1 MKKGLSLLVVL
12 SVILMLMSVSVSI
25 AAEKSYG
32 LGYEIIKKTSG
43 AMQLKIT
50 TSALVSGLW
59 LGITFYTPTVAETDS
74 QVYPIKLGKGITEI
88 EINPKFVNGTFEAA
102 VWTKK
107 LSKKECLTTDAFCQ
121 KNGYSLTGM
130 TAYLWR
136 YIISP

>member
-1 MKKGLSLLVVL
+1 
-12 SVILMLMSVSVSI
+12 MLMSVSVSF
-25 AAEKSYG
+25 ASEKSYG
-32 LGYEIIKKTSG
+32 LGYEISKSSSG
-43 AMQLKIT
+43 ALKLTIT

-74 QVYPIKLGKGITEI
+74 QVYPIKLGKGITEV

-107 LSKKECLTTDAFCQ
+107 LSKSECLKTDGFCQ
-121 KNGYSLTGM
+121 KNGYSLIGM

>member
-1 MKKGLSLLVVL
+1 MKKYLLLWVVL
-12 SVILMLMSVSVSI
+12 MVLSASVSF

-32 LGYEIIKKTSG
+32 LGYEIIKSSSG
-43 AMQLKIT
+43 AVKLKIT

-74 QVYPIKLGKGITEI
+74 QVHPIKLGKGITEI

-107 LSKKECLTTDAFCQ
+107 LSKKECLMTDAFCQ
-121 KNGYSLTGM
+121 KNGYSLVGM